1 MGSLL
6 GKSPKQTYKGLIK
19 IKDGDNQTIDTTLR
33 ALSDGVGTESAL
45 SVSTEVVNVK
55 KLEVDN
61 VVIDSNSISNA
72 SMDGGTF

>member
-61 VVIDSNSISNA
+61 ITIDGDAIA
-72 SMDGGTF
+72 GATMDGGTF

>member
-33 ALSDGVGTESAL
+33 ALSDGIGTESAL
-45 SVSTEVVNVK
+45 SLSTEAVNVK

-61 VVIDSNSISNA
+61 ITIDGDTIA
-72 SMDGGTF
+72 GATMDGGTF

>member
-33 ALSDGVGTESAL
+33 ALSDGVGTEQ
-45 SVSTEVVNVK
+45 
-55 KLEVDN
+55 D
-61 VVIDSNSISNA
+61 
-72 SMDGGTF
+72 

>member
-45 SVSTEVVNVK
+45 SLSTQEVLIR
-55 KLEVDN
+55 KLVVDDIT
-61 VVIDSNSISNA
+61 IDGDTIEGA
-72 SMDGGTF
+72 TMDGGTF